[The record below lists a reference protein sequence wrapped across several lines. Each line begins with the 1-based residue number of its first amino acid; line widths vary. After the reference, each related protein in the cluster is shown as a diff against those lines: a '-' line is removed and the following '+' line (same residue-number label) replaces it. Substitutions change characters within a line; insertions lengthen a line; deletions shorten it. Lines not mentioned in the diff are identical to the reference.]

1 MKNNSRS
8 SSKNSFFSKII
19 LLIISSLLFWLAR
32 PNIFFE
38 DGLGFLA
45 WINYLPV
52 LFLIK
57 KSHLSE
63 SLIYGA
69 AYGVISYGLFGYW
82 LQAFHPLG
90 LIIVCI
96 GYMLICSL
104 LFFILKY
111 ADQICIKNGWLLQF
125 FIICGYEYIKTL
137 GFFGI
142 SYGVTAYT
150 QWKFIYLIQICSL
163 VGLFGLNLIV
173 IFPSAFLYSIIYKS
187 KEKNRLLNSVDS
199 ARKSHISAYVL
210 KEKALAV
217 TSLRL
222 TTVCGL
228 IWLMIFISSLIYGFS
243 ILKDNPKYEEVTV
256 AAIQNNES
264 PWKNGIEEY
273 SRNVKNLIQLTEEAQ
288 SLSTDIDFIIWPET
302 AVAPSIIYNYDYG
315 TDVRRF
321 MLISQLLNFIDE
333 NNAVFVIG
341 NSHEVDFKGA
351 EKIRYNSALV
361 FESAKNV
368 HPPEPGIYSKIKLV
382 PFTESFPMK
391 HVFPMLYVKLL
402 NGNSHMWEKGN
413 EYTVFD
419 YRGLKFSTPICF
431 EDTFS
436 TICRKM
442 VLNGS
447 RCFFNLSNDSWSNSI
462 PCQRQHLAMAVF
474 RSVENRVP
482 TVRSTASGVTC
493 IINQNGRIIK
503 SAPEFC
509 QAYVIGKIPV
519 LKEYR
524 QTFFTKT
531 GDIAGMMAVGLSL
544 LILIIQSI
552 TVIIKKI
559 KKINKT
565 LQVN

>member
-1 MKNNSRS
+1 MKNKSRS
-8 SSKNSFFSKII
+8 SSKNSFFSKIV

-69 AYGVISYGLFGYW
+69 GYGVISYGLFGYW

-150 QWKFIYLIQICSL
+150 QWKCIYLIQICSL
-163 VGLFGLNLIV
+163 TGLFGLNLIV

-243 ILKDNPKYEEVTV
+243 VLKDNPKYEEVTV

-402 NGNSHMWEKGN
+402 NGNSHMWEKGD

-482 TVRSTASGVTC
+482 SVRSTASGVTC

-552 TVIIKKI
+552 TVIIKK
-559 KKINKT
+559 KKNK
-565 LQVN
+565 